1 MSSTAVGGVITSS
14 SSMPPPVASLV
25 KSKDF
30 RQVFVRETTDDDTA
44 V

>member
-14 SSMPPPVASLV
+14 SSTPPPASPV

-44 V
+44 A